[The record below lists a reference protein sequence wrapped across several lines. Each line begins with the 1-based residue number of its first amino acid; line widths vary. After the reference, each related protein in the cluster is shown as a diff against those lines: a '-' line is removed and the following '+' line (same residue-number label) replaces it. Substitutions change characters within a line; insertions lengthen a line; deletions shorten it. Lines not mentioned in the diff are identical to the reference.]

1 MRHWYRTF
9 VGLATLAGVVAVWET
24 LSRVGLISP
33 LYLPAPSSILSA
45 YRPQLGYGIFVTTSR
60 AILGYFVGLVIA
72 YAVHFLCVAGG
83 WAQHLDTQFTGARA
97 VPIVSVLPLFV
108 IWFGFSEVGR
118 FLAVVLA
125 TIAFFIAPVHEAYRL
140 LPRQWEILRRQL
152 PLAVFQYY
160 LLVALPG
167 GLASLAAAFR
177 ITFAI
182 AFTIAIA
189 SEYVGAQYGIGKFLD
204 SARITFNIPA
214 IMLTIILCS
223 IVGIALDRVLLK
235 LYRQS
240 VYWAGKQP
248 KL

>member
-1 MRHWYRTF
+1 MRRWHKTF
-9 VGLATLAGVVAVWET
+9 IGLLFLIAIVATWEVLGRSGV
-24 LSRVGLISP
+24 ISP
-33 LYLPAPSSILSA
+33 LYLPAPSSLLSA
-45 YRPQLGYGIFVTTSR
+45 YRPQLGYGMLLTITR
-60 AILGYFVGLVIA
+60 AVVGYVIGLAIAYFV
-72 YAVHFLCVAGG
+72 HFCCVAAG
-83 WAQHLDTQFTGARA
+83 WSEQLDTQFTGARA
-97 VPIVSVLPLFV
+97 IPVVSVLPLFV
-108 IWFGFSEVGR
+108 IWFGFSETGR
-118 FLAVVLA
+118 LLAVILA

-140 LPRQWEILRRQL
+140 LPRQWEMLRKQI
-152 PLAVFQYY
+152 PLAILQYY
-160 LLVALPG
+160 MRVALPG

-214 IMLTIILCS
+214 IILTIILCS
-223 IVGIALDRVLLK
+223 IVGVILDRLIVQI
-235 LYRQS
+235 YRKT

>member
-9 VGLATLAGVVAVWET
+9 VGLATIVGAVAAWET
-24 LSRVGLISP
+24 LSRAGVISP

-45 YRPQLGYGIFVTTSR
+45 YRPQLGYGILLTTGR
-60 AILGYFVGLVIA
+60 ALLGFFLGLTIA
-72 YAVHFLCVAGG
+72 YSAHFLCVAAG
-83 WAQHLDTQFTGARA
+83 WAEHLDTQFTGARA

-118 FLAVVLA
+118 LLAVVLA

-140 LPRQWEILRRQL
+140 LPRQWEMLKRQL
-152 PLAVFQYY
+152 PLAIFHYY
-160 LLVALPG
+160 FLVVLPG

-204 SARITFNIPA
+204 SARITFNVPA

-223 IVGIALDRVLLK
+223 IVGIILDRLLLK
-235 LYRQS
+235 LYRQT